1 MKTIRHLLQTE
12 MFAAAGSGPKVQKL
26 AVLAVLVFLSVLPG
40 CSTPNSG
47 SRTLKQTDI
56 DVSWPMTRF
65 RNAVAAGTVT
75 RGEQEQVNSA
85 YASYEAAYRE
95 ALQAANNNR
104 NAPTPDNVKAL
115 ATKVIAAID
124 AIPF

>member
-1 MKTIRHLLQTE
+1 
-12 MFAAAGSGPKVQKL
+12 
-26 AVLAVLVFLSVLPG
+26 
-40 CSTPNSG
+40 
-47 SRTLKQTDI
+47 
-56 DVSWPMTRF
+56 MTRF
-65 RNAVAAGTVT
+65 RNGVAAGVVT

>member
-1 MKTIRHLLQTE
+1 MKTTRHLLRTG
-12 MFAAAGSGPKVQKL
+12 MSAAALL
-26 AVLAVLVFLSVLPG
+26 AMSALLLLPSG
-40 CSTPNSG
+40 CSMLNSGG
-47 SRTLKQTDI
+47 SRTLKQTEI

-95 ALQAANNNR
+95 ALQAVNHNR
-104 NAPTPDNVKAL
+104 DAPTPDNVKAL
-115 ATKVIAAID
+115 ATKVIGAID